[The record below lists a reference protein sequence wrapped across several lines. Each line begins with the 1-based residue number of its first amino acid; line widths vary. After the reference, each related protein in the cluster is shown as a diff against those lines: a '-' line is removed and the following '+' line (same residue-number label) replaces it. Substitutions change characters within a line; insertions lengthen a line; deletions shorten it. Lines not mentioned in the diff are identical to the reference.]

1 MNVHQN
7 AAMNASS
14 LHLLQ
19 ASRCS
24 ITGGRALIVCLHWT
38 GVTHT
43 RKNLPHV
50 GLFPEKQ
57 EKEAGLAS
65 KRVHLVQKTCQLHIT
80 QTYMISV
87 EVPELRSRLSFP
99 RRQKSISSWNQWDW
113 HVLFCFFP
121 EGKVSIEWAYIYILM
136 ARSHQIS
143 IKSDQ
148 SLCFP
153 SPFDGILV
161 GSEEVAYLESGIKS
175 WSFSVN
181 KLCLLTILKLINY
194 ASLAHLFLI

>member
-57 EKEAGLAS
+57 EKEAGLA
-65 KRVHLVQKTCQLHIT
+65 LQKGPSSPENLPTTHHSNIHDLRE
-80 QTYMISV
+80 SARV
-87 EVPELRSRLSFP
+87 EVKALISTKAEVYFFLKSMRLACFG
-99 RRQKSISSWNQWDW
+99 
-113 HVLFCFFP
+113 FFFP
-121 EGKVSIEWAYIYILM
+121 EGKVSIE
-136 ARSHQIS
+136 
-143 IKSDQ
+143 
-148 SLCFP
+148 
-153 SPFDGILV
+153 
-161 GSEEVAYLESGIKS
+161 
-175 WSFSVN
+175 
-181 KLCLLTILKLINY
+181 
-194 ASLAHLFLI
+194 